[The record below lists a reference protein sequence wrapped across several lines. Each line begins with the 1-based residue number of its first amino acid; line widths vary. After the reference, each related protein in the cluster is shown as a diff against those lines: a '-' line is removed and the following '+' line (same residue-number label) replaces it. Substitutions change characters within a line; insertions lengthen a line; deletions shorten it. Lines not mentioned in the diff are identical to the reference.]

1 MQENNIEE
9 DINLFVFGINSHVK
23 LYKLC
28 WQINK
33 KLNMNFV
40 KTKNHINPEN
50 KNQNFERFVF
60 HDKNS
65 DYQYNI
71 VSNTSKEGWLC
82 LNNKNTNYFLIIEGS
97 SVDLK
102 ETTENLR
109 SINDVLL
116 AFHLNLSKI
125 DSITPF
131 IIND

>member
-1 MQENNIEE
+1 MKINNIEE
-9 DINLFVFGINSHVK
+9 DIGLFVFGINSHVK

-28 WQINK
+28 WEINK

-50 KNQNFERFVF
+50 KKQNFERFVF
-60 HDKNS
+60 YDKNN
-65 DYQYNI
+65 DFQYNI
-71 VSNTSKEGWLC
+71 ISNTSKEGRLY

-97 SVDLK
+97 SVDLQ
-102 ETTENLR
+102 ETIENLR

-116 AFHLNLSKI
+116 VFHLNLSKI